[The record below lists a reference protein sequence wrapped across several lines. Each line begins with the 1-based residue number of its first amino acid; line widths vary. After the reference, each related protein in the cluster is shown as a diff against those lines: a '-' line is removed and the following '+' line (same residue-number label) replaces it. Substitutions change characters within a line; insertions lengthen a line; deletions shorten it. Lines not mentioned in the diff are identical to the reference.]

1 MNFKKILRET
11 LSIKFD
17 KAFGLDIGDRSAEII
32 ELDKFFKFSLVT
44 YGRTELPEGVV
55 ENGKIMNQ
63 AVLAEKIKSLLKEV
77 RPKKVSTNKVIVSL
91 PESQIFIKCFEVDS
105 HLKSGA
111 LIKTIYDK
119 MSLSLPINIDKTYWD
134 FTEKSLADRTKKM
147 IMFISV
153 PKDIANSYVKFCNSI
168 GLEVVS
174 LSTESLSLARIIL
187 KSYTKHSL
195 IIDIGSQAT
204 NLSFFDGDDE
214 INMFTT
220 IPVAGEQMT
229 LAVKNGLK
237 IEKAEAEA
245 LKVKFGF
252 VESVENVVR
261 PIILPVIDD
270 ISKEIKLAIEYYE
283 MTFKQ
288 KLDNIYIIGGSAL
301 LPAITDIFKVYL
313 NREVK
318 IAVSGYDI
326 NLSSMTGKANPFPL
340 FANVIGLGMLGA
352 SGQFKDMNFLKK
364 MPNSEINLVNKLD
377 LLKLGYLSK
386 TNTIR
391 TIINNKYVMVLA
403 VILFLIGFF
412 VLLQIARNFNL
423 TADSATYQ

>member
-1 MNFKKILRET
+1 MDFKKILRET
-11 LSIKFD
+11 LTIKFD

-32 ELDKFFKFSLVT
+32 ELDKIFKFSVVT

-63 AVLAEKIKSLLKEV
+63 AVLAEKIKNLLKEA

-91 PESQIFIKCFEVDS
+91 PESQIFIECFEIDS

-111 LIKTIYDK
+111 LVKAISDK
-119 MSLSLPINIDKTYWD
+119 MSLSLPINIEKTYWD
-134 FTEKSLADRTKKM
+134 FTEKSLADRTKKL

-174 LSTESLSLARIIL
+174 LSTESLSLARILL
-187 KSYTKHSL
+187 KSSSKHSL

-214 INMFTT
+214 INMSTT

-229 LAVKNGLK
+229 LVVKNGLK
-237 IEKAEAEA
+237 IEKVEAEA

-252 VESVENVVR
+252 KESAENVVR
-261 PIILPVIDD
+261 PIILPVIEDL
-270 ISKEIKLAIEYYE
+270 SKEIKLAIEYYE

-301 LPAITDIFKVYL
+301 LPAITDILKVNL
-313 NREVK
+313 GREVK
-318 IAVSGYDI
+318 IAIGSYDI
-326 NLSSMTGKANPFPL
+326 NLSSITGKSNPFPL

-352 SGQFKDMNFLKK
+352 SGQFKDMNLLKK

-391 TIINNKYVMVLA
+391 TIINNRYVMVLA
-403 VILFLIGFF
+403 VILIIIIFF
-412 VLLQIARNFNL
+412 VLLQITRNFGL
-423 TADSATYQ
+423 PVDSATYF